1 MKELYCE
8 KSYWAEKLCSECY
21 YKDLT
26 KQELHR
32 EDGPA
37 KIEYYCN
44 GNIEHEEYYKDGVLH
59 REYGPVQTSYYEMGS
74 NRKQSERYLIRDSKG
89 ELLDDIYIYYYS
101 NGNVDYESH
110 SKGNKH
116 HRENGPATTQ
126 YYENGNK
133 KFEVYYIEGKPHR
146 ENGPA
151 STQYYE
157 NGNKKHEIY
166 YKDGVRHREDGPS
179 KIEYYDNGKI
189 ETEEY
194 YKYGVL
200 HRENGPAI
208 THYYENG
215 NKKYD
220 EYYKEGKPHREDGP
234 AVIWYREDG
243 SKECEKYF
251 IEDKLHREN
260 GPAIIWYREDG
271 NKEFEEYFKN
281 GERHRDVGP
290 TRIWY
295 REDGNE
301 KRVEYYINGEKC
313 DAEYAE
319 YIKNNIEKN
328 KQNIIC
334 DKSYDRNIND
344 FIGRTVR
351 HFKGNEYLVLCTALN
366 TESDEIMVIYK
377 ALYGENITYA
387 RPLKMFMEEV
397 PSNKENP
404 TGQKYRFQ
412 LAYL

>member
-8 KSYWAEKLCSECY
+8 KSYRGEKLCSVCF
-21 YKDLT
+21 YKDVT

-37 KIEYYCN
+37 KIEYYYN
-44 GNIEHEEYYKDGVLH
+44 ENIERVEYYKDGVLH
-59 REYGPVQTSYYEMGS
+59 REDGPAKIEYWKNGNKRLEVYYIDGKRYREDGPVQTSYYEMWNDHKHG
-74 NRKQSERYLIRDSKG
+74 EIYLIRDSKG
-89 ELLDDIYIYYYS
+89 EIIDDITIAYYS
-101 NGNVDYESH
+101 NGGVECELH
-110 SKGNKH
+110 FKGDH
-116 HRENGPATTQ
+116 H
-126 YYENGNK
+126 
-133 KFEVYYIEGKPHR
+133 
-146 ENGPA
+146 
-151 STQYYE
+151 
-157 NGNKKHEIY
+157 
-166 YKDGVRHREDGPS
+166 
-179 KIEYYDNGKI
+179 
-189 ETEEY
+189 
-194 YKYGVL
+194 

-220 EYYKEGKPHREDGP
+220 EYLIEGKLHREDGPARIWYREDGSKDYEEYFKIGVRHRIDGPTVTQYYENGNKIYEVYYINGRRHRKNGPARVQYYKNGNIEYVTYFKHGLYHREDGPASTQYYKNGNKKCDKYYIEGKPHREDGP
-234 AVIWYREDG
+234 AVIWYDEYG
-243 SKECEKYF
+243 VE
-251 IEDKLHREN
+251 HRK
-260 GPAIIWYREDG
+260 I
-271 NKEFEEYFKN
+271 
-281 GERHRDVGP
+281 
-290 TRIWY
+290 
-295 REDGNE
+295 
-301 KRVEYYINGEKC
+301 YYINGEQQ
-313 DAEYAE
+313 DAE

-397 PSNKENP
+397 PANKENP